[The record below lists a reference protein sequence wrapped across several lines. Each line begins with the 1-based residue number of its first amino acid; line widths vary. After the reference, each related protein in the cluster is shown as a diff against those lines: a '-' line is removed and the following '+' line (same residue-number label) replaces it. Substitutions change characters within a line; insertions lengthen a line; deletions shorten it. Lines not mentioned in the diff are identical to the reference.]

1 MANQAHMAPIEGN
14 HSNPLTRVAAAASL
28 QPGSRLRGPCT
39 CNLSSNLEIKYVIDN
54 DFAE

>member
-39 CNLSSNLEIKYVIDN
+39 CNLISNLEIKYVIDN